1 MQGRNIH
8 QAGTLVLSAVMVI
21 IGVALIVQAL
31 SAGSSILSGRL
42 LIGALFAVAGCGRVY
57 VELRRGRR
65 T

>member
-1 MQGRNIH
+1 MLGRNIH

-31 SAGSSILSGRL
+31 AGGSSILSGRL
-42 LIGALFAVAGCGRVY
+42 LIGLLFAAAGCGRIY

>member
-1 MQGRNIH
+1 M
-8 QAGTLVLSAVMVI
+8 LSAVMVI

-31 SAGSSILSGRL
+31 SASSSVLSGRL
-42 LIGALFAVAGCGRVY
+42 LIGVLFAAAGCGRIY